1 MLDIDNL
8 NNFLAQR
15 IAQLRLAKG
24 VSARD
29 MSLTLGQGAGYI
41 NSIENKKSQPSM
53 HVFFYIC
60 DFFKITPKDFF
71 DVGQNNPE
79 LLQALFDKLKTF
91 NQEELESVGGVVDV
105 INKKKL

>member
-1 MLDIDNL
+1 VLDIDNL